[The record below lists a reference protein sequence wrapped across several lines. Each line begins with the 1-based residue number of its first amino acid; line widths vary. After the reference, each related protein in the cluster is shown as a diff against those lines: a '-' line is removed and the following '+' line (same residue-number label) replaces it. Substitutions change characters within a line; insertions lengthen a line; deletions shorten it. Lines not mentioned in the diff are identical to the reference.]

1 MVTRWYTIIC
11 PARWEIQ
18 VIRIPGRTS
27 ESVFTTSTQ
36 AWARHRREWRWANIR
51 GVALISGRFS
61 LTLSSKIN
69 RIVED
74 IVVSIHLGS
83 GTSSVSA
90 TATGDRPP
98 MSMGGPTG
106 AGKRQ
111 DAAAEGFAGG
121 GNWEFDPHSRV
132 SYPLSF
138 VWAKLMK

>member
-1 MVTRWYTIIC
+1 M
-11 PARWEIQ
+11 
-18 VIRIPGRTS
+18 
-27 ESVFTTSTQ
+27 
-36 AWARHRREWRWANIR
+36 
-51 GVALISGRFS
+51 SGRFS
-61 LTLSSKIN
+61 LTLSSKVN

-83 GTSSVSA
+83 GASSVSA

-132 SYPLSF
+132 SYR
-138 VWAKLMK
+138 LMIEMCTELMC

>member
-1 MVTRWYTIIC
+1 VPPDGKFKLFEFQGATSQNRSLPLALKTGLVVEENGGELDE
-11 PARWEIQ
+11 PVDSDNEL
-18 VIRIPGRTS
+18 IP
-27 ESVFTTSTQ
+27 
-36 AWARHRREWRWANIR
+36 
-51 GVALISGRFS
+51 GRFS
-61 LTLSSKIN
+61 LTLSSKVN

-74 IVVSIHLGS
+74 IVISIHLGS
-83 GTSSVSA
+83 GATSASA

-132 SYPLSF
+132 SFLHQIRSES
-138 VWAKLMK
+138 

>member
-1 MVTRWYTIIC
+1 M
-11 PARWEIQ
+11 
-18 VIRIPGRTS
+18 
-27 ESVFTTSTQ
+27 
-36 AWARHRREWRWANIR
+36 
-51 GVALISGRFS
+51 LISGRFS

-74 IVVSIHLGS
+74 IVISIHLGS

-111 DAAAEGFAGG
+111 DASAEGFAGG
-121 GNWEFDPHSRV
+121 GNWEFDPRSRV
-132 SYPLSF
+132 S
-138 VWAKLMK
+138 W